1 MINRVITIV
10 LDGFGVGESP
20 DAKVYG
26 DEGSNT
32 LKGIY
37 ENTKLDLPNMKKLGL
52 YNIEGIG
59 IENQAENPIGAYGKA
74 QEKSV
79 GKNSPVGH
87 WEMSGYITN
96 PGFKTYPQ
104 AFPKEMIEEFIEKT
118 GVKGI
123 LCNEVGSGTEILK
136 RFGEE
141 HIKTGYPIIYTSADS
156 VFQIAAHEDV
166 IPVEKLYEICK
177 ITRKMLDKK
186 EYNVGTVIAR
196 PFVGTCAKDFTR
208 TYNRKDFESNTFG
221 KTMLDVISENGK
233 QVISI
238 GKIGDLF
245 SERGITK
252 SIHTNGNADGI
263 EKTIEKI
270 KENTEGLIY
279 TNLVDFDMLYGHR
292 NNIEGYAKALEY
304 FDSKLPEIMENMK
317 ETDMLIITADHGN
330 DPSTPSTDHSR
341 EYIPIIIYGK
351 QIKANTNIG
360 TRKTYADIG
369 ATILDILQMPLL
381 ETGESFKNEILD
393 GIEDVKERDLVK
405 KEKEGNGKMDIKEM
419 GKQEKGAISA
429 LVLFT
434 VLMFVTILMSVF
446 IIVGVRQKSG
456 LKGGQRVAEVYEED
470 VDRVAEVYNEVTN
483 KSTGN
488 DELEKLKEELAQANA
503 TEDKILK
510 DYKAYANGKLL
521 TGTMANR
528 EATTD
533 AVSVAASGDYAYI
546 RIPQGG
552 YLTNAS
558 SGYPEIKAS
567 IADINNATGYKYTQS
582 QYDESYNNGYN
593 AGKTGVTFTKL
604 TKVSGSYDTNQ
615 HKTTYST
622 GITGKTLWKD
632 IFVVPM
638 LIPASGNANNN
649 FYNGTSIT
657 YDASNGRVVIDATWT
672 KGITI
677 DVYYLAE

>member
-37 ENTKLDLPNMKKLGL
+37 ENAKLDLPNMKKLGL

-118 GVKGI
+118 GVKGV

-208 TYNRKDFESNTFG
+208 TYNRKDFESNIFG

-393 GIEDVKERDLVK
+393 GIEDMKERDLVE

-419 GKQEKGAISA
+419 RKQEKGAIST

-456 LKGGQRVAEVYEED
+456 LKSSQRVAEVYEED
-470 VDRVAEVYNEVTN
+470 VDRSDEVYNEVIS
-483 KSTGN
+483 KGTGN
-488 DELEKLKEELAQANA
+488 EELEKLKEELAQANA

-567 IADINNATGYKYTQS
+567 IADINNATGYKLTWTQT
-582 QYDESYNNGYN
+582 GYSPN
-593 AGKTGVTFTKL
+593 YGSTTTFNVENFNKFTYSGTTTDKATITGTNTSGSVVSILSISRANTISTPVEVDISNMTSISIKL
-604 TKVSGSYDTNQ
+604 TGNN
-615 HKTTYST
+615 
-622 GITGKTLWKD
+622 TLFT
-632 IFVVPM
+632 FV
-638 LIPASGNANNN
+638 LGN
-649 FYNGTSIT
+649 
-657 YDASNGRVVIDATWT
+657 
-672 KGITI
+672 
-677 DVYYLAE
+677 